1 MMRKRHFWP
10 ALILANVLCLC
21 VLGFYRSS
29 PAAPG
34 RQIPFVNPAEQ
45 REIMIEQLKEL
56 NRLVKQQNALL
67 SSGKLAVVVVK
78 EPAN

>member
-1 MMRKRHFWP
+1 MMRKRNFWP

-21 VLGFYRSS
+21 VLSFYRTS

-34 RQIPFVNPAEQ
+34 KQIPFVNPAEQ
-45 REIMIEQLKEL
+45 REIIIEELKQL

-67 SSGKLAVVVVK
+67 SSGKLAVVVAPQREK
-78 EPAN
+78 